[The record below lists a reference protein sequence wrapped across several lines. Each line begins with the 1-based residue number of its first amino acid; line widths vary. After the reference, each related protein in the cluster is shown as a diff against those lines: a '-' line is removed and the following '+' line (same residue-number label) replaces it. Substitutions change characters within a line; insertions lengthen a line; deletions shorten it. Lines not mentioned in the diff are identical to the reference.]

1 MPIRPGVARWA
12 EGSVW
17 FTEVRLFGSEL
28 AVDLEGKEDEAGSG
42 TPRKLFTLAEANAL
56 LPSLVPILTRLRDN
70 VGTLMAEK
78 VRLARMA
85 LQGGVSLD
93 AAHEAELRV
102 GQMETAIA
110 EDIWMVQAL
119 GVELKGID
127 DGLIDFPTLRD
138 GRVVYLCWRLGEGA
152 ITHWHE
158 VDDGFAGRQ
167 QL

>member
-1 MPIRPGVARWA
+1 MDV
-12 EGSVW
+12 EG
-17 FTEVRLFGSEL
+17 T
-28 AVDLEGKEDEAGSG
+28 ADEAGSG
-42 TPRKLFTLAEANAL
+42 MPRKRFTRAEANAL

-70 VGTLMAEK
+70 VQALMAEK

-93 AAHEAELRV
+93 TARGAEERV
-102 GQMETAIA
+102 ERLETAIT
-110 EDIWMVQAL
+110 EDIWMIQAL

-152 ITHWHE
+152 IAHWHE
-158 VDDGFAGRQ
+158 VDDGFGGRQ
-167 QL
+167 PL